1 MSAVTREEFEAL
13 LKRVEA
19 LEKPSKKASK
29 NVTTPVPLNEYI
41 EKMESKNYSC
51 SYCPKTGANKDRFC
65 NKSDDLFFKGKVL
78 EENIEDLKPEDYYL
92 LRCKQHSGRKADK
105 VTDRGYNLVI
115 KHYGKINDS
124 VVVAK
129 SEEEPDVQLA
139 QVLAG
144 NTVDVI
150 TTPSKAKKSASDKN
164 YIDQDNFLD
173 EPVVQDEKTVVIRY
187 HKSKNGTPKARP
199 SPVILGVSEDFDS
212 ENYLDKLEP
221 PSDSIKASFNLKYS
235 PLRAKEE
242 EKEKKEEE
250 HIPQVKIEEDISAGL
265 TVPVADD
272 KDPYKA
278 ETDEEDTDITDLL
291 DDLKTN

>member
-1 MSAVTREEFEAL
+1 MATVTREEFEAL

-19 LEKPSKKASK
+19 LEKPKKTPK
-29 NVTTPVPLNEYI
+29 NVTKPLPLLEYI
-41 EKMESKNYSC
+41 EQMESKKYSC
-51 SYCPKTGANKDRFC
+51 SYCPKTGANKDLFC
-65 NKSDDLFFKGKVL
+65 NKTDTLFFKG
-78 EENIEDLKPEDYYL
+78 EAMGENTIDLKPEEYYL
-92 LRCKQHSGRKADK
+92 LRCKSHSGRKADK

-150 TTPSKAKKSASDKN
+150 TTPSKAKAKKSTSDNN
-164 YIDQDNFLD
+164 YIDQDQYLD
-173 EPVVQDEKTVVIRY
+173 EPVVQDEKTVVVRY

-212 ENYLDKLEP
+212 ENYLDNLKP
-221 PSDSIKASFNLKYS
+221 PSDAIKASFNLKYS
-235 PLRAKEE
+235 PLRKKE
-242 EKEKKEEE
+242 EKEEI
-250 HIPQVKIEEDISAGL
+250 IPQLKLEDDITAGL
-265 TVPVADD
+265 TVPVAENN
-272 KDPYKA
+272 DPYKA
-278 ETDEEDTDITDLL
+278 ETEEDEDTDITDLL
-291 DDLKTN
+291 DDLKAN

>member
-1 MSAVTREEFEAL
+1 MTTVTREEFEAL

-19 LEKPSKKASK
+19 LEKPSKKTAK
-29 NVTTPVPLNEYI
+29 NVTTPIPLSEYI
-41 EKMESKNYSC
+41 EKMESKKYSC
-51 SYCPKTGANKDRFC
+51 SYCPKTGASKDLFC
-65 NKSDDLFFKGKVL
+65 NKSDPLFFKGEVL
-78 EENIEDLKPEDYYL
+78 EENIEEFKPEDYYL
-92 LRCKQHSGRKADK
+92 LRCKKHSDRKADK
-105 VTDRGYNLVI
+105 STDRGHNLVI
-115 KHYGKINDS
+115 KHYGNINDD

-129 SEEEPDVQLA
+129 SEEQPDVQLA

-173 EPVVQDEKTVVIRY
+173 EAVVQDEKTVVIRY

-199 SPVILGVSEDFDS
+199 SPVILGVSKDFDS

-235 PLRAKEE
+235 PLRREE
-242 EKEKKEEE
+242 EKEE
-250 HIPQVKIEEDISAGL
+250 HIPQVKVEDDISAGL

-278 ETDEEDTDITDLL
+278 DTEDEDTDITDLL
-291 DDLKTN
+291 DDLKAN